1 VNAGNAIEYLQKME
15 DGWKQFIA
23 PTVVILS
30 GNDYTAREF
39 EGWVAGSRARKAL
52 LARGSTTLARLPE
65 ADHTF
70 SSRETRDRVARLTI
84 EWLSGGVAPRS

>member
-1 VNAGNAIEYLQKME
+1 ME
-15 DGWKQFIA
+15 DGWRRFSA
-23 PTVVILS
+23 PILVILS

-39 EGWVAGSRARKAL
+39 EGWVAGSGSRKAL

-70 SSRETRDRVARLTI
+70 FQSSGA
-84 EWLSGGVAPRS
+84 